1 MGKILILL
9 IEKKNLKISNKYNDG
24 SNKDE
29 NKDKNKNEEM
39 YDYIEYINTPNDFI
53 FKFTTKKYFVTE
65 NGKRKRVKKSENLS
79 LMTFVKK

>member
-1 MGKILILL
+1 M
-9 IEKKNLKISNKYNDG
+9 KISNKYNDG

-53 FKFTTKKYFVTE
+53 FKFTINIIFLRE
-65 NGKRKRVKKSENLS
+65 FRVNINAIKAQEIRDIIKITITIIFLIDTSHY
-79 LMTFVKK
+79 